1 MRVDRT
7 VEYVKEK
14 EKKRTYEEVNRKE
27 GTSDATI
34 TFVDNIT
41 L

>member
-14 EKKRTYEEVNRKE
+14 KRIYEEVNRKE